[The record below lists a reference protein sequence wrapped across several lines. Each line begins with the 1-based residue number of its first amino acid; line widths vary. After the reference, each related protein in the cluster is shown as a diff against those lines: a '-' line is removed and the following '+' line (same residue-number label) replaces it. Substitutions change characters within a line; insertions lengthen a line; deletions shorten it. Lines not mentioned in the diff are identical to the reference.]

1 MMLGRFQLLL
11 SALSCFSWLG
21 FDWLLQKHSD
31 AVRATEQLKHEL
43 AAEKDRAHKS
53 RQNFT
58 RDLETYVGS
67 WFLRSVVCLQSCFA
81 PVVYLYI
88 RPTSFKTCRLHQK
101 AEGSDRKCV
110 ALAENVRRL
119 KHELLASKTEGS
131 RLVTELQN
139 TQDELNERFARL
151 RLEYSEF
158 QANAE
163 KQVQELQ
170 METERA
176 KRYAQHV
183 TQERVEQG
191 QAMAEEME
199 ALTNK
204 LQAAYDSRNARC
216 IELEKALRRVRWHCL
231 ETDKYLDGKNVCGV
245 NVSEGLGR

>member
-1 MMLGRFQLLL
+1 MRLLTCNASVL
-11 SALSCFSWLG
+11 LRQTPPPFALN
-21 FDWLLQKHSD
+21 
-31 AVRATEQLKHEL
+31 VR
-43 AAEKDRAHKS
+43 
-53 RQNFT
+53 
-58 RDLETYVGS
+58 
-67 WFLRSVVCLQSCFA
+67 
-81 PVVYLYI
+81 
-88 RPTSFKTCRLHQK
+88 RLHQK

-110 ALAENVRRL
+110 ALAESVRRL

-216 IELEKALRRVRWHCL
+216 IELEKALRRVGVPALLLADSIVSWRKRRKCL
-231 ETDKYLDGKNVCGV
+231 CSRK
-245 NVSEGLGR
+245 